1 MDENHPH
8 TGWSGPRGLE
18 APCCKV
24 CLELSP
30 QYYQTVRPG
39 ADLSPCWLVHGER
52 YVPKVL
58 QALRVSPVKLILYLL
73 FVLMVHVPL
82 LNCSSDLFIY
92 FYLESTIIYW
102 FISSHFTF
110 WSILF
115 ASFIANISLR
125 ICSWICVFYISF
137 DRGPYVQWEFGVLR
151 GLLLAP
157 AEG

>member
-8 TGWSGPRGLE
+8 TGGCGPWGLE
-18 APCCKV
+18 APCCKI
-24 CLELSP
+24 CLELSS
-30 QYYQTVRPG
+30 QYYQTVRLG
-39 ADLSPCWLVHGER
+39 ADLSPCWLVHGEH

-58 QALRVSPVKLILYLL
+58 QALRVSPVKLVLYLP
-73 FVLMVHVPL
+73 FVLVVHVSL
-82 LNCSSDLFIY
+82 LNCSSDLFILSLPRAY
-92 FYLESTIIYW
+92 QNL

-125 ICSWICVFYISF
+125 ICPWICVFIYPMTEVHMFNGSSEC
-137 DRGPYVQWEFGVLR
+137 YAT
-151 GLLLAP
+151 LLLAP